1 MQKGCAGI
9 EGVECGGAHSVESFA
24 AARAADANGRAGD
37 WVACDKGL
45 RVQPEAGALVLHYNQ
60 PATGHLDGAVDF
72 KAFNAVCDVQAE
84 HGAVGA
90 WRATQWF
97 TNRMPERPLQHQL
110 GAPGAYKGQGE
121 QAHAA
126 SPSRESGMKVDF
138 ADPATEEEGGG
149 GGWFE

>member
-1 MQKGCAGI
+1 M
-9 EGVECGGAHSVESFA
+9 
-24 AARAADANGRAGD
+24 
-37 WVACDKGL
+37 ACDKGL

-60 PATGHLDGAVDF
+60 PAAGHLDGAVDF

-121 QAHAA
+121 QA

-149 GGWFE
+149 GGGGWFE